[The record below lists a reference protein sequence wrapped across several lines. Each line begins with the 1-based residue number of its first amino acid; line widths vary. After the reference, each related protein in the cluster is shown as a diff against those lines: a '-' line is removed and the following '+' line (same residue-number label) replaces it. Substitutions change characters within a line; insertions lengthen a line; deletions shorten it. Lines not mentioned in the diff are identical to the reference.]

1 LLIMKPVLCACAL
14 LLLPELVLAQ
24 AAPLVDLRAAFGA
37 SHYLH
42 GDLDFNAPTLLV
54 AVRVGAE
61 HVAIEPEIA
70 VAWHSTTERFTG
82 TPSGTVTQTTF
93 RRFQSA
99 GVNLIG
105 RWNGRVAPFVGG
117 GIGLY
122 LERRK
127 FENSIDMFELGRTFG
142 PRPGLQA
149 TGGVD
154 VRVTPRVRAFGQMRY
169 EMRSFQDPGGGSV
182 LQGLGGMAIGVW

>member
-1 LLIMKPVLCACAL
+1 MKSLLCACVL
-14 LLLPELVLAQ
+14 LLLPGHALAQ
-24 AAPLVDLRAAFGA
+24 AAPLVDIRTAFGA

-54 AVRVGAE
+54 AVRIGAE
-61 HVAIEPEIA
+61 HVAIEPEVV
-70 VAWHSTTERFTG
+70 VAWHSETERFTG
-82 TPSGTVTQTTF
+82 TPSGTVSQTTF

-99 GVNLIG
+99 GVNVIG
-105 RWNGRVAPFVGG
+105 RWSGRVSPFIGG
-117 GIGLY
+117 GMGLY

-127 FENSIDMFELGRTFG
+127 FENSIDMFEFGRTLG

-154 VRVTPRVRAFGQMRY
+154 VRVTRRVRAFGQARY
-169 EMRSFQDPGGGSV
+169 EMRSFRDPGGGSV
-182 LQGLGGMAIGVW
+182 LQGLGGMAIALW